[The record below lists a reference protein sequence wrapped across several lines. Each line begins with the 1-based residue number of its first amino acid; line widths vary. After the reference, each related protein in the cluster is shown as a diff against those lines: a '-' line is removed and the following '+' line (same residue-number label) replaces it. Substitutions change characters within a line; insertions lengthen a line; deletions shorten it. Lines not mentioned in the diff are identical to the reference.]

1 MNRYA
6 IALDWCHRMAD
17 RERARDEPPPALQ
30 HAHAREGDVRSR
42 GSVRSGRAVR
52 LRADGLRPL
61 APRLRQDL
69 DPVRLPR
76 PPPAGLR
83 LRRHVRAEHHRRGRR
98 DHPPGARAGDRRV
111 RPRSQI
117 RARVFGR
124 HACAAQRLRGR
135 VRAPATT
142 STKWSA
148 RSSACRRRARPTPRQ
163 ALGRQPPRPDVH
175 VAARV
180 GLAHHAS
187 RTRRDCDVCIVA
199 PYSPLTGE
207 DLAARRALIVTV
219 RRRARRTRAPSASR
233 DRGRSCTP
241 RTRPELRGAARAS
254 SGRRRPGRRSRVRTT
269 RHTRPLSRLC
279 GGCRSLCS
287 CENGVAGSPGPR
299 P

>member
-187 RTRRDCDVCIVA
+187 RTRRDCDVCIVG
-199 PYSPLTGE
+199 PL
-207 DLAARRALIVTV
+207 LPAN
-219 RRRARRTRAPSASR
+219 
-233 DRGRSCTP
+233 
-241 RTRPELRGAARAS
+241 
-254 SGRRRPGRRSRVRTT
+254 RRRPGGAPSTHRDGPAASSAYSSAERFSRSRALVYAANEAGASRRGPCLQRT
-269 RHTRPLSRLC
+269 
-279 GGCRSLCS
+279 
-287 CENGVAGSPGPR
+287 
-299 P
+299 